1 MYFVGF
7 HDAFIIG
14 AGTKKQVI
22 GGIGLFMDEKQA
34 QPISASAQAREH
46 APKLRTI
53 HAVGVVASVVL
64 VALAILLAGSLVNAN
79 NHSEDVHN
87 RYNQCV
93 SASSE
98 LMIASDYLTTQCR
111 MFVLTGERSYMDSYF
126 EELLVTLRRDI
137 AVETL
142 CAKSGDERAAAKL
155 TQALSES
162 NSLAKREFYAMRLVC
177 EADGIKDMPRP
188 IENTQLLTEDE
199 ALSPTEKR
207 KAAENLVLDDTYKDM
222 KNAISR
228 DVDECATELVKNL
241 EQSVFDVERTTNRLL
256 AMLLVIAFLLMALVL
271 FTVISNYLLVTKP
284 LKTYEADLLAE
295 RPFSDVGCYELRGLG
310 KAYNELLMKVNERT
324 AFLRHE
330 AETDALTGVLNR
342 GSYDKIIA
350 EQEGDFA
357 LILIDIDRFKEIND
371 KYGHEVGDQVLQ
383 RVSSIIDNSFRST
396 DYVCRIGGDEFAV
409 ILPKAGPVNKDAI
422 TAKIDYITKTVA
434 QDAEGLPHVT
444 VSSGI
449 AFRGDRADAN
459 MYHEADRAL
468 YDSKHAGRD
477 RFTVYEE

>member
-1 MYFVGF
+1 
-7 HDAFIIG
+7 
-14 AGTKKQVI
+14 
-22 GGIGLFMDEKQA
+22 MDEKKP
-34 QPISASAQAREH
+34 QPADVATQDYMH
-46 APKLRTI
+46 APKIKTI
-53 HAVGVVASVVL
+53 HAIGVAASVVL
-64 VALAILLAGSLVNAN
+64 IVLAIILAGSLVNAN
-79 NHSEDVHN
+79 NHSEEVHN
-87 RYNQCV
+87 RYDQCV

-98 LMIASDYLTTQCR
+98 LMIASDYLTAQCR
-111 MFVLTGERSYMDSYF
+111 MFVLTGERAYMDGYF
-126 EELLVTLRRDI
+126 EELLVTLRRDM

-142 CAKSGDERAAAKL
+142 CAQSGDENAAGKL

-162 NSLAKREFYAMRLVC
+162 NALAKRELYAMKLVC
-177 EADGIKDMPRP
+177 QANGIEDIPAP
-188 IENTQLLTEDE
+188 LNNTLITAEDE
-199 ALSPTEKR
+199 ALSPAEKLSL
-207 KAAENLVLDDTYKDM
+207 AETMVLDDIYKET
-222 KNAISR
+222 KATIAR
-228 DVDECATELVKNL
+228 DVDECTSELVKNL
-241 EQSVFDVERTTNRLL
+241 ERSVFDVERTTNRLL
-256 AMLLVIAFLLMALVL
+256 LMLLVIAFLLTALVL
-271 FTVISNYLLVTKP
+271 FTAISNYLLVTKP

-295 RPFSDVGCYELRGLG
+295 RPFSNVGCYELRGLG
-310 KAYNELLMKVNERT
+310 KAYNELLAKVNERT

-330 AETDALTGVLNR
+330 AETDSLTGVLNR
-342 GSYDKIIA
+342 GSYDKLLD

-357 LILIDIDRFKEIND
+357 LILIDVDRFKEIND

-409 ILPKAGPVNKDAI
+409 ILPKAGPANKDAI
-422 TAKIDYITKTVA
+422 TAKLDYITKTVA